1 MFLDE
6 MAKEA
11 KNIITTICDEQ
22 CTMSDK
28 VCALK
33 LCNVFE
39 CNDKNFDCWGN
50 IKILSLICDFS
61 NCNLAASK
69 TLCHFDFSSGKQKEE
84 GQK

>member
-28 VCALK
+28 VCML
-33 LCNVFE
+33 
-39 CNDKNFDCWGN
+39 
-50 IKILSLICDFS
+50 
-61 NCNLAASK
+61 
-69 TLCHFDFSSGKQKEE
+69 
-84 GQK
+84 